1 MSDNNKGIS
10 PFKDPAFLKGSDKLH
25 RTKVSSKDI
34 NEFKKA
40 FSDDEETKHIPS
52 LKKRVKKEA
61 ETSPATQEELYATPD
76 VDIDAF
82 FESITGKKPAS
93 TKAKSA
99 AHNTAVKKDAGSTQK
114 TRSFSLNDS
123 FKKRVSETVRLPGEE
138 KNIKK
143 NVRVLVKSTQSD
155 RHILDILPD
164 EEEKTN
170 IIDVLGTQKG
180 ENIFEAVDKA
190 VTKDTA
196 SAAFAAAVE
205 KRNETVKHNRDK
217 KAINTGKAL
226 RASLIRQNKTRSL
239 QLIFCLAAFIPC
251 AVLTV
256 LPSFYSEGNG
266 LSFLFANGARVYS
279 VINILLIVAMA
290 GVFYKSI
297 ISGALS
303 IKNLNPNS
311 DSPLFV
317 ITLFILLHNLAS
329 LITGTAIADGTR
341 IYTCF
346 AAFAFTASCLAEYF
360 NARTALGSLTAVMKG
375 KRLQSI
381 QPIENAS
388 DAVKISG
395 GITDSKD
402 VNILYSTEVEIGD
415 SLTDTTGPRHSE
427 GKFYSYSLAA
437 VIVCAVILGILSFFT
452 DGSIPHL
459 FTVTIG
465 VICFCS
471 PVTVSAA
478 CSFLNYMTNYRLNRQ
493 GAAATSKEGIRLVG
507 KAQGVAM
514 DISDIFTAEVSSFR
528 TVPGTLMKKSSAAL
542 ITSAVLINAKTLI
555 GKSFENFVS
564 QTGAELPLTEN
575 VEYEEK
581 LGFSAWVSGK
591 RVLVGNREMLIQHS
605 ISVPDEREERHYAGN
620 RFVMYLVVE
629 GMLTASFLV
638 NYKTLSSVR
647 RLTDE
652 FNKTGLVLL
661 LTSNEPFLDYKET
674 AKRLSLESAG
684 VRILSGKAE
693 KIVTAYTN
701 SNVPSMTSGLICP
714 KAGHGLLNLV
724 VSAYNLYTSDKFLF
738 NLHLAGQVIAFI
750 LLALGLIFNM
760 PLFFSPFT
768 IIFLEL
774 IWSACAYFITVQKSK
789 L

>member
-1 MSDNNKGIS
+1 MSEKNKGIS

-25 RTKVSSKDI
+25 RTEVSSKDI
-34 NEFKKA
+34 AEFNKA
-40 FSDDEETKHIPS
+40 FSDDDETKPIPS
-52 LKKRVKKEA
+52 LKKAVAPSAPSSED
-61 ETSPATQEELYATPD
+61 LYATPA

-82 FESITGKKPAS
+82 FEGLTGKKAAPRA
-93 TKAKSA
+93 KAPTGG
-99 AHNTAVKKDAGSTQK
+99 NAVKKEAAGSNK
-114 TRSFSLNDS
+114 TRSFSLNEGL
-123 FKKRVSETVRLPGEE
+123 KKRISETAKLSGEE

-143 NVRVLVKSTQSD
+143 NVRVLVKSKQSD
-155 RHILDILPD
+155 RHILDLPPD

-205 KRNETVKHNRDK
+205 KRNETVKNNRDK
-217 KAINTGKAL
+217 KAISTGKAL
-226 RASLIRQNKTRSL
+226 RASLISQNKTRRL
-239 QLIFCLAAFIPC
+239 QLIFCLALFIPC
-251 AVLTV
+251 IVLTI
-256 LPSFYSEGNG
+256 LPSFYVEGNS

-279 VINILLIVAMA
+279 LINILLICAMS
-290 GVFYKSI
+290 GVFYKNI
-297 ISGALS
+297 VSGALS

-311 DSPLFV
+311 DCSLFV
-317 ITLFILLHNLAS
+317 VTLFILLHSIAS
-329 LITGTAIADGTR
+329 LIMGTAAADGTK

-346 AAFAFTASCLAEYF
+346 AAFAFTANCLAEYF
-360 NARTALGSLTAVMKG
+360 NARTALGSLSAVVKG
-375 KRLQSI
+375 KNLQSV
-381 QPIENAS
+381 QPVESKS

-395 GITDSKD
+395 GITDKQD

-415 SLTDTTGPRHSE
+415 SLTDKAGARHSE
-427 GKFYSYSLAA
+427 GKFYSYSLAV
-437 VIVCAVILGILSFFT
+437 VIICALILGIVSFVT
-452 DGSIPHL
+452 RASIPHL
-459 FTVTIG
+459 FTTIIG

-478 CSFLNYMTNYRLNRQ
+478 CSVLNYMTNYRLNRE
-493 GAAATSKEGIRLVG
+493 GAAATSIEGVRLVG

-528 TVPGTLMKKSSAAL
+528 TVPGTLMKKNTAAL
-542 ITSAVLINAKTLI
+542 ITAAVLINAKTLT
-555 GKSFENFVS
+555 GKSFEKFIA
-564 QTGAELPLTEN
+564 QTGAELPVTEN
-575 VEYEEK
+575 LEYEER

-605 ISVPDEREERHYAGN
+605 ISAPDEREERHYAGN

-638 NYKTLSSVR
+638 NYKALSSVR

-652 FNKTGLVLL
+652 FNKTGLVLI
-661 LTSNEPFLDYKET
+661 LTSREPFLDYKET

-693 KIVTAYTN
+693 KIVTAYRN
-701 SNVPSMTSGLICP
+701 SRVPAIASGLICS
-714 KAGHGLLNLV
+714 KAGHGLLSLV

-738 NLHLAGQVIAFI
+738 NLHLAGQIIAFI

-774 IWSACAYFITVQKSK
+774 IWSTCAYIITTQKSK
-789 L
+789 F